1 MANARRLGL
10 VGLLALGLAGCGGTA
25 TSEATKEVA
34 TEGRPDVNVLGIGTR
49 SQSSPQRTINQ
60 TPEKKY
66 TEWIRW
72 KNGTNLACE
81 VRHVTRLTITY
92 EHNGVLWQ
100 RLRREVKG
108 FYNPNPPTPREKTY
122 DEWIKLKTGRYIECD
137 VISATKKKIIYG
149 IDGEIYEIRKS
160 MYQGYYNPY

>member
-1 MANARRLGL
+1 MENARRLGL
-10 VGLLALGLAGCGGTA
+10 VGLLALGLAGCGRTA
-25 TSEATKEVA
+25 TR
-34 TEGRPDVNVLGIGTR
+34 EGRQDVNVLGSGTR
-49 SQSSPQRTINQ
+49 SQSSPQRTTIQ
-60 TPEKKY
+60 TPENKY

-72 KNGTNLACE
+72 KNGTKLDCE
-81 VRHVTRLTITY
+81 IRHVTRLTITY

-100 RLRREVKG
+100 RPRREIKG
-108 FYNPNPPTPREKTY
+108 HYNPNPPTPRQKTY